1 MNYLPRTIQPV
12 IEEASK
18 FFKIVMVSG
27 MRQVGKSTLLKQLSS
42 DKRTIISFDDISSLE
57 AAKST
62 PLQFLQLNPP
72 PCFFDEVQRA
82 PEIFRALK
90 INVESRSDKG
100 LYWLIGSQKLS
111 LMSQVSDALPGR
123 LMNSKNF

>member
-42 DKRTIISFDDISSLE
+42 DKRTIKVLTILTIWNRLKTRRSNSCSLIL
-57 AAKST
+57 
-62 PLQFLQLNPP
+62 PLVSLTKFSVYRKFL
-72 PCFFDEVQRA
+72 
-82 PEIFRALK
+82 
-90 INVESRSDKG
+90 
-100 LYWLIGSQKLS
+100 KL
-111 LMSQVSDALPGR
+111 
-123 LMNSKNF
+123 

>member
-42 DKRTIISFDDISSLE
+42 DKRTIISFDDINNLESAKTHRSNSCSLIL
-57 AAKST
+57 
-62 PLQFLQLNPP
+62 PLVSLTKFSVYRKFL
-72 PCFFDEVQRA
+72 
-82 PEIFRALK
+82 
-90 INVESRSDKG
+90 
-100 LYWLIGSQKLS
+100 KL
-111 LMSQVSDALPGR
+111 
-123 LMNSKNF
+123 

>member
-42 DKRTIISFDDISSLE
+42 DKRTIISLTILTIWNRLKTHRSNSYSLIL
-57 AAKST
+57 
-62 PLQFLQLNPP
+62 PL
-72 PCFFDEVQRA
+72 V
-82 PEIFRALK
+82 
-90 INVESRSDKG
+90 
-100 LYWLIGSQKLS
+100 S
-111 LMSQVSDALPGR
+111 LTKFSVYR
-123 LMNSKNF
+123 N

>member
-42 DKRTIISFDDISSLE
+42 DKRTIISFDDINNLE
-57 AAKST
+57 SCQTTNSST
-62 PLQFLQLNPP
+62 PQTTRIRTQGLN
-72 PCFFDEVQRA
+72 
-82 PEIFRALK
+82 
-90 INVESRSDKG
+90 
-100 LYWLIGSQKLS
+100 
-111 LMSQVSDALPGR
+111 
-123 LMNSKNF
+123 

>member
-42 DKRTIISFDDISSLE
+42 DKRTIKVLTILTIWNRLKTHRSNSCSLIL
-57 AAKST
+57 
-62 PLQFLQLNPP
+62 PLVSLTKFSVYRKFL
-72 PCFFDEVQRA
+72 
-82 PEIFRALK
+82 
-90 INVESRSDKG
+90 
-100 LYWLIGSQKLS
+100 KL
-111 LMSQVSDALPGR
+111 
-123 LMNSKNF
+123 

>member
-42 DKRTIISFDDISSLE
+42 DKRTIISFDDINNLE
-57 AAKST
+57 SAKNA

-72 PCFFDEVQRA
+72 PCFFNQVQRV
-82 PEIFRALK
+82 PEIFKALGKLCK
-90 INVESRSDKG
+90 IRNFSQSPFGGFIFEESDGNFPS
-100 LYWLIGSQKLS
+100 
-111 LMSQVSDALPGR
+111 GR
-123 LMNSKNF
+123 N

>member
-42 DKRTIISFDDISSLE
+42 DKRTIISFDDISNLE
-57 AAKST
+57 AAKSA
-62 PLQFLQLNPP
+62 PLQFLQLD
-72 PCFFDEVQRA
+72 F
-82 PEIFRALK
+82 
-90 INVESRSDKG
+90 
-100 LYWLIGSQKLS
+100 
-111 LMSQVSDALPGR
+111 SQVCERSSQWCELRYSQVQTAH
-123 LMNSKNF
+123 